1 MREDEKKRLRS
12 NLIVLP
18 KREPE
23 QQQQMGQ
30 LELAECVAIE
40 NEIRLLL
47 ITLKEKRAHLRRRL
61 KDRMEV
67 EDGPLKSFA
76 ARIAWGRF
84 P

>member
-1 MREDEKKRLRS
+1 VSDSDKKGPL
-12 NLIVLP
+12 LVLP
-18 KREPE
+18 SPPRPKV
-23 QQQQMGQ
+23 GQ

-40 NEIRLLL
+40 NEIRLLS
-47 ITLKEKRAHLRRRL
+47 IRLKEKRSHLRRCL

-76 ARIAWGRF
+76 ARIARGRF